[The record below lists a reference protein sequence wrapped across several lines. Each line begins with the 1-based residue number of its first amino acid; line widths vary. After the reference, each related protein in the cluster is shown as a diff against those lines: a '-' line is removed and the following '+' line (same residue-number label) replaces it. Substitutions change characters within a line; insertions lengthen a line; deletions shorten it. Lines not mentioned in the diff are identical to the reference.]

1 MEPISEI
8 RKKYIKKIEEDKK
21 NIQILSDD
29 LFNLGLNMYSKEFS
43 FDSALFNSFAI
54 SSLDEEIILHK
65 EQLKIINIINNNS
78 AVIISAPTSF
88 GKTFCIFEYI
98 ARFYPKNIV
107 LIVPTLVL
115 VDEYLKKIIKKYTS
129 KLNIYKT
136 HINYDENKKY
146 DFDKHNIFYINT

>member
-65 EQLKIINIINNNS
+65 EQLKIINIIS
-78 AVIISAPTSF
+78 SHF
-88 GKTFCIFEYI
+88 
-98 ARFYPKNIV
+98 
-107 LIVPTLVL
+107 LV
-115 VDEYLKKIIKKYTS
+115 
-129 KLNIYKT
+129 
-136 HINYDENKKY
+136 
-146 DFDKHNIFYINT
+146 